1 MHVYDRFNC
10 NLKYTGRCQRP
21 QPASTLH
28 KQIVIHQ
35 IKQPSSRYLDL
46 DNKSL
51 YSKQCKGYEGILL
64 SQKKRPGLRRD
75 SYFATVSRSDTPGR
89 GRALKKW
96 WEKFLTKTQ
105 LVPCSG
111 YPPTCSSASYLKDT
125 GMRLNLRIFL
135 HWQSYWP
142 GLYHS
147 NKRFSCKLP

>member
-35 IKQPSSRYLDL
+35 IKQPSSKYLDL
-46 DNKSL
+46 G
-51 YSKQCKGYEGILL
+51 YSKGYEGILL

-89 GRALKKW
+89 GRALKEMMRK
-96 WEKFLTKTQ
+96 
-105 LVPCSG
+105 VPYQDSTYL
-111 YPPTCSSASYLKDT
+111 YPAVVIRLLCSSASYFVKDT
-125 GMRLNLRIFL
+125 GIRFTFRIFL